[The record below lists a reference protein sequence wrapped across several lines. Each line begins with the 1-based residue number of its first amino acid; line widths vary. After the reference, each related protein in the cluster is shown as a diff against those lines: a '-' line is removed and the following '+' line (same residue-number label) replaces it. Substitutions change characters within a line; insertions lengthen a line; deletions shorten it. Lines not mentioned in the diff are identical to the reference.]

1 MGLGLSASTIKSWF
15 QYRCERKT
23 RYELMDAADRAAVP
37 VIQDDR
43 EKPWAELGVDYE
55 KRVLARLARRT
66 RILVPGASEDGLGE
80 RIAAAFLRGEQ
91 AAEYA
96 AQVNLRPRHTPPL
109 LKDFR
114 TYERRCLRA
123 RSRASIWSAPVR
135 LWATRSA
142 AILPAS
148 LPPRTTGVQ
157 PRPRKAVE
165 GIGGEAGQLFRVV

>member
-1 MGLGLSASTIKSWF
+1 MSDFELLESTQPRLLGIDKPASKLRQLTVDNVRKAQAMGLGLSASTIKSWF

-43 EKPWAELGVDYE
+43 EKPWADLGVDYE

-91 AAEYA
+91 
-96 AQVNLRPRHTPPL
+96 
-109 LKDFR
+109 
-114 TYERRCLRA
+114 
-123 RSRASIWSAPVR
+123 
-135 LWATRSA
+135 
-142 AILPAS
+142 
-148 LPPRTTGVQ
+148 
-157 PRPRKAVE
+157 
-165 GIGGEAGQLFRVV
+165 